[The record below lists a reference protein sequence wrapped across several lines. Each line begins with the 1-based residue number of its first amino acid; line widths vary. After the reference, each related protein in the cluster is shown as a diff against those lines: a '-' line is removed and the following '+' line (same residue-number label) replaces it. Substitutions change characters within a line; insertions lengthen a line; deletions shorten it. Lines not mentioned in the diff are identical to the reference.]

1 MWSKIQKQLKLLG
14 YYDAEIDN
22 IPGPKTA
29 AAICAALGIDSLGT
43 AHFTEEEVKCPCCGE
58 CLIEPETLEMAEKIR
73 AHFGGRPYTV
83 SSGYR
88 CKKHNREVG
97 GVANSRHIAGKAID
111 GKITGVTAAEAV
123 KAAYAM
129 GCRYAYAIDT
139 NFFHFDII

>member
-14 YYDAEIDN
+14 YYEAEIDN

-29 AAICAALGIDSLGT
+29 AAICAALGIKQVGSE
-43 AHFTEEEVKCPCCGE
+43 HFTEREVKCPCCGE

-73 AHFGGRPYTV
+73 AHFGGRSYMV

-88 CKKHNREVG
+88 CKKHNKDVG
-97 GVANSRHIAGKAID
+97 LVANSRHIAGKAID
-111 GKITGVTAAEAV
+111 GKISGVTAAEAV
-123 KAAYAM
+123 KAAYAL

-139 NFFHFDII
+139 NYFHFDI